1 MNWKP
6 TIGLILALLLG
17 GCSANMSANIEEKP
31 FDHSLMGRADKAVN
45 NIVTAGNMARGIPL
59 DLRPLID
66 MAWAKYYAGNV
77 ALAEGNI
84 EKATTYLEEAIA
96 TVSEAAELILEYYQN
111 FSPKPLLQGGA
122 LL

>member
-6 TIGLILALLLG
+6 IIGLVLALLLG
-17 GCSANMSANIEEKP
+17 GCSATIAGKP
-31 FDHSLMGRADKAVN
+31 FDHNLMKRADKAVN
-45 NIVTAGNMARGIPL
+45 DIVEAGNMARGITV

-66 MAWAKYYAGNV
+66 IAWAKYYAGNV